1 MCMTIQ
7 ITITAGTGGD
17 NEKIVKK
24 IKLALNRANIAA
36 STRRNRN
43 GSATL
48 RTDPGRTQRTD
59 RSRMHTEA
67 QALAV
72 INSLIKSHKLSK
84 GQFKVVIEEEEKEND
99 EEE

>member
-48 RTDPGRTQRTD
+48 RTDRG
-59 RSRMHTEA
+59 RMHTEA

-84 GQFKVVIEEEEKEND
+84 GQFKVEIEEEEKEND